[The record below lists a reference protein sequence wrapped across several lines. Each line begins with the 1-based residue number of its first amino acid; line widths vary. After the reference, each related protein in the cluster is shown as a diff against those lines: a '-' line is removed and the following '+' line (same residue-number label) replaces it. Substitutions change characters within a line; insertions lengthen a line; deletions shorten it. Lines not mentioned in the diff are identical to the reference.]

1 MNGGALELT
10 ILMPCLN
17 EAETLQ
23 VCVEKA
29 RGFLER
35 SGIAGEVLI
44 ADNGSTDGSQAIAT
58 AAGARVVP
66 VPERGYGAALSAG
79 IEAARGRYVIMGD
92 ADDSYDFAHL
102 DAFVEQLRQGADLV
116 MGNRFAGGIAE
127 GAMPPLH
134 RYLGNPV
141 LSLIGRVFFRTKIR
155 DFHCGLRGFS
165 RQKMLDLNLHT
176 TGMEFASEVVVRSVL
191 AGYRIVEVPTTL
203 AKDGRSRPPHL
214 RSWRDGWRHLRFLL
228 LYSPRWLFLVPGLV
242 LAVLGAIGSLVL
254 LITPVTVGSVTFD
267 IGTLLYA
274 NAALVVG
281 VQAVSFALLTKVY
294 AMEEGFLPRD
304 RRMDRVASWLGLETG
319 LIAGGALI
327 ILGVLAAVLSLNFWN
342 KSDFGEL
349 NASDTVRV
357 VVPAAVGFML
367 GAQVAL
373 NSFFLSILGL
383 GRRNRPTV
391 ENADVAADARAHE
404 SRPPVGQAVAVG
416 VQSGAVAGAEQGE
429 QR

>member
-214 RSWRDGWRHLRFLL
+214 RSFRDGWRHLRFLL
-228 LYSPRWLFLVPGLV
+228 LFSPRWLFLYPGIAL
-242 LAVLGAIGSLVL
+242 LSFGLLTGAVLLPGPARL
-254 LITPVTVGSVTFD
+254 GSVTFD
-267 IGTLLYA
+267 IHTFLVS
-274 NAALVVG
+274 ALCVIVG
-281 VQAVSFALLTKVY
+281 A
-294 AMEEGFLPRD
+294 
-304 RRMDRVASWLGLETG
+304 
-319 LIAGGALI
+319 
-327 ILGVLAAVLSLNFWN
+327 
-342 KSDFGEL
+342 
-349 NASDTVRV
+349 
-357 VVPAAVGFML
+357 
-367 GAQVAL
+367 
-373 NSFFLSILGL
+373 
-383 GRRNRPTV
+383 
-391 ENADVAADARAHE
+391 
-404 SRPPVGQAVAVG
+404 QAVAFAIIGRRFASRYGFIPPSGTYDKLLEALTLERVLIAAVTLRAIG
-416 VQSGAVAGAEQGE
+416 LAGILWGFNEWAERGFGPLNPSTTLRAMILAMTALVTGFQLMMSGFMSSMINIPIYERRLAEPQSGTDT
-429 QR
+429 

>member
-1 MNGGALELT
+1 VLT
-10 ILMPCLN
+10 
-17 EAETLQ
+17 
-23 VCVEKA
+23 
-29 RGFLER
+29 
-35 SGIAGEVLI
+35 
-44 ADNGSTDGSQAIAT
+44 
-58 AAGARVVP
+58 
-66 VPERGYGAALSAG
+66 
-79 IEAARGRYVIMGD
+79 
-92 ADDSYDFAHL
+92 
-102 DAFVEQLRQGADLV
+102 
-116 MGNRFAGGIAE
+116 
-127 GAMPPLH
+127 
-134 RYLGNPV
+134 
-141 LSLIGRVFFRTKIR
+141 
-155 DFHCGLRGFS
+155 
-165 RQKMLDLNLHT
+165 
-176 TGMEFASEVVVRSVL
+176 
-191 AGYRIVEVPTTL
+191 
-203 AKDGRSRPPHL
+203 
-214 RSWRDGWRHLRFLL
+214 
-228 LYSPRWLFLVPGLV
+228 
-242 LAVLGAIGSLVL
+242 VLGAIGSLVL

-404 SRPPVGQAVAVG
+404 SRPPVGQAVAAG
-416 VQSGAVAGAEQGE
+416 VQSGAVAGADQGE